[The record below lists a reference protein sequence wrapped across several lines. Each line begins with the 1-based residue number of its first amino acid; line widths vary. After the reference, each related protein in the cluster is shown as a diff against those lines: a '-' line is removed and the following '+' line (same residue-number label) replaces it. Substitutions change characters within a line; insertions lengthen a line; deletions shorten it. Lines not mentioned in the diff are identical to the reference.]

1 MTLGRRRLLQWT
13 CAHCVVSWAALCRA
27 ETPWSAPPRFERP
40 DVASDEGGLWALLD
54 REETRLRRSPFRIR
68 DEALD
73 RYLGAIVCRLG
84 GEHCLDIR
92 VYAIQMPYFNA
103 NMAPNGMMQV
113 WSGLLLR
120 MENEAQLAAILAH
133 EIGHYLERHSLRQLR
148 DAKARTAFAL
158 ALAPFGL
165 VGLAGQLVVLGSAY
179 AFSRDQER
187 EADTLGVRLMSLAG
201 YDTREAPKVWSNL
214 LAELKANPG
223 SDAGAESILFATH
236 PPSDERRRNLEELTA
251 HASGGELGEQAYR
264 QRIAPLRFGLLDDE
278 LKRGRYA
285 ESIVLLDRL
294 VAREPGDAE
303 LLYFRGETYRLRGA
317 DGDAALAQADLE
329 AAART
334 GNAPANTYR
343 ALGHVYRA
351 AQRRDEARQAWLRYV
366 EAAPNAADNA
376 LIRQMLEE
384 LQ

>member
-1 MTLGRRRLLQWT
+1 MTLRRRHLLQWS
-13 CAHCVVSWAALCRA
+13 CAHCVVPWAAASRA
-27 ETPWSAPPRFERP
+27 ETTWSAPPRFARP
-40 DVASDEGGLWALLD
+40 DAASDEGGLWALLD
-54 REETRLRRSPFRIR
+54 REEARVRRSPFRLR

-73 RYLGAIVCRLG
+73 RYLGEIVCRLG

-92 VYAIQMPYFNA
+92 VYAIRMPYFNA

-133 EIGHYLERHSLRQLR
+133 EIGHYLERHSLQQLR

-165 VGLAGQLVVLGSAY
+165 VGLAGQLVALGGAY

-187 EADTLGVRLMSLAG
+187 EADTLGVRLMTFAG
-201 YDTREAPKVWSNL
+201 YDTREAPKVWRNL
-214 LAELKANPG
+214 LAELGANKE
-223 SDAGAESILFATH
+223 AGAESILFATH
-236 PPSDERRRNLEELTA
+236 PPSDERRRNLEELA
-251 HASGGELGEQAYR
+251 AGASGGELGEQAYR
-264 QRIAPLRFGLLDDE
+264 QAIAPIRTSLLDDE

-285 ESIVLLDRL
+285 ESLVLLDRMI
-294 VAREPGDAE
+294 ARQPGDAE

-334 GNAPANTYR
+334 GSAPINTYR
-343 ALGHVYRA
+343 SLGHVYRA

-366 EAAPNAADNA
+366 EAAPNAPDTA
-376 LIRQMLEE
+376 LVRQMLEE